1 MAYHETDHE
10 IGVTVGSIRPRRH
23 PLDSA
28 TPSIPGPG
36 SAGLLERDGALEL
49 LAAET
54 DRALNGSGRLVLFRA
69 PTGTGRSALLEV
81 AAEQGAKLG
90 MRVLRAH
97 ASADCPGAP
106 LALVQRLLDAES
118 DPGDLHGAPQTLK
131 LSGHSSRL
139 WRLLCGH
146 AAASPLLITVDDVHL
161 ADQASRNWLTEAAR
175 RLTGMPV
182 LMVVTERGQYDITPP
197 RAGLAYSLPPDT
209 VRMHALAPLSRS
221 AAAELVRG
229 ALGPDTSDAWLDG
242 CVRAGAGNPLLLRS
256 LLDDLRAVF
265 PYGASDSSGPEPR
278 LPERCAE
285 LYPGAFVAA
294 VSWWLKST
302 GHESAL
308 VARALAEME
317 SSAPE
322 QCDEGGQEDSEQGVG
337 GSGFTD
343 GAGTSDLRRGEQGVG
358 HGEPDPGLDF
368 VDFLAELT
376 GADPDRVA
384 GWVAA
389 MIRLGLLRRAPGT
402 GVPRFAHPLLRGAVL
417 DGWPRSHRQSLHHR
431 AAELRRRRGDGAE
444 AVAGHLLRTSPAGA
458 AGGAEPPGA
467 AGGGAPVDRALL
479 DAAAEASR
487 AGRTDAAA
495 LYLRRALDEP
505 LPRERRSAVLTE
517 LGELEF
523 TTQRTGGIPRLAEA
537 LRLQEQTRGRVLAA
551 VNLGNALANQGRPHA
566 ALDVLRDLGPL
577 DAEPVLARTVQ
588 TASAFFSDHDPE
600 IRRAV
605 HTRLRERAEQSPDW
619 ISPAL
624 RALLVRYRAAAG
636 ALSAA
641 SAVEQIR
648 HLLAAPEDPLLVPY
662 LLATAAAVAQW
673 ADASDDAERL
683 VRAGLTEH
691 WLTPLHPVHR
701 SLLDSRAD
709 TAAARGQYQW
719 LLEETADKLRTPAD
733 AARTGVSNLL
743 AHRVIALAERGRA
756 AEAERLIADIDVEE
770 ANDSWE
776 LNRFLYARGVLR
788 ASVGD
793 PAGALADFRECG
805 RRQLGREVESLVI
818 TPWRSAAA
826 ECLLLLGETPQA
838 LALAEEDSRYAAAW
852 GTPRVRGRALRVLGA
867 ATGGRHGLELTAEAV
882 GVLRGTSLDIELI
895 PALVTHG
902 RQLTAAGQPRRARP
916 LLREAAAA
924 AERLGAIRLSG
935 SAERALRA
943 SGSRRWNTSLTG
955 PGSLTAGERRIAA
968 LAADGRT
975 NAEISELLHLALRTV
990 ETHLTSTYRKL
1001 GIRRR
1006 VDLRAVLSS
1015 DAQNPV

>member
-10 IGVTVGSIRPRRH
+10 IGVTVESIRPRHH

-28 TPSIPGPG
+28 TPSVPGPG
-36 SAGLLERDGALEL
+36 SAGLLERDDALEL

-81 AAEQGAKLG
+81 AAQQGAKLG
-90 MRVLRAH
+90 MQVLRAH

-106 LALVQRLLDAES
+106 LALVQRLLAAES
-118 DPGDLHGAPQTLK
+118 DPGDLHSAPQTPK
-131 LSGHSSRL
+131 LSRHSSRL
-139 WRLLCGH
+139 WRLLCGY
-146 AAASPLLITVDDVHL
+146 AAVSPLLITVDDVHL

-197 RAGLAYSLPPDT
+197 RAGLAYTLPPDT
-209 VRMHALAPLSRS
+209 VRMHALAPLSRA

-256 LLDDLRAVF
+256 LLDDLRAAF

-302 GHESAL
+302 GHESTL
-308 VARALAEME
+308 VARALAELE
-317 SSAPE
+317 GSAPQ
-322 QCDEGGQEDSEQGVG
+322 QCDEGRQEDSEQGVG
-337 GSGFTD
+337 GRRFPD
-343 GAGTSDLRRGEQGVG
+343 GAGTSDLRPGAAGP
-358 HGEPDPGLDF
+358 GEPDPGLDF

-389 MIRLGLLRRAPGT
+389 MIRLGLLRRSGT

-458 AGGAEPPGA
+458 DGGTEPPGA
-467 AGGGAPVDRALL
+467 AGGGGPVDRALL

-487 AGRTDAAA
+487 AGRTGAAA

-537 LRLQEQTRGRVLAA
+537 LRLQEQPRGRVLAA

-624 RALLVRYRAAAG
+624 RALLIRYRAAAG

-648 HLLAAPEDPLLVPY
+648 QLLAAPEDPLLVPY

-673 ADASDDAERL
+673 ADAPDDAERL

-805 RRQLGREVESLVI
+805 RRQLGRDVESLVI

-867 ATGGRHGLELTAEAV
+867 ATGGRRGLELTAEAV
-882 GVLRGTSLDIELI
+882 GILRGTSLDIELI

-902 RQLTAAGQPRRARP
+902 LQLTAAGQPRRARP
-916 LLREAAAA
+916 LLREAATA
-924 AERLGAIRLSG
+924 AERLGAIRLSS

-955 PGSLTAGERRIAA
+955 PDSLTAGERRIAA

-1015 DAQNPV
+1015 DAEDPV

>member
-10 IGVTVGSIRPRRH
+10 IGVTVESIRPRHH

-28 TPSIPGPG
+28 TPSVPGPG
-36 SAGLLERDGALEL
+36 SAGLLERDDALEL

-81 AAEQGAKLG
+81 AAQQGAKLG
-90 MRVLRAH
+90 MQVLRAH

-118 DPGDLHGAPQTLK
+118 DPGDLHSAPQTPK
-131 LSGHSSRL
+131 LSRHSSRL
-139 WRLLCGH
+139 WRLLCGY
-146 AAASPLLITVDDVHL
+146 AAVSPLLITVDDVHL

-197 RAGLAYSLPPDT
+197 RAGLAYTLPPDT
-209 VRMHALAPLSRS
+209 VRMHALAPLSRA

-256 LLDDLRAVF
+256 LLDDLRAAF
-265 PYGASDSSGPEPR
+265 PYRASDSSGPEPR

-302 GHESAL
+302 GHESTL
-308 VARALAEME
+308 VARALAELE
-317 SSAPE
+317 GSAPQ
-322 QCDEGGQEDSEQGVG
+322 QCDEGRQEDSEQGVG
-337 GSGFTD
+337 GRGFPD
-343 GAGTSDLRRGEQGVG
+343 GAGTSDLRPGAAGP
-358 HGEPDPGLDF
+358 GEPDPGLDF

-389 MIRLGLLRRAPGT
+389 MIRLGLLRRASGT

-458 AGGAEPPGA
+458 DGGTEPPGA
-467 AGGGAPVDRALL
+467 AGGGGPVDRALL

-487 AGRTDAAA
+487 AGRTGAAA

-523 TTQRTGGIPRLAEA
+523 TTQRTGGIPQLAEA
-537 LRLQEQTRGRVLAA
+537 LRLQEQPRGRVLAA

-624 RALLVRYRAAAG
+624 RALLIRYRAAAG

-648 HLLAAPEDPLLVPY
+648 QLLAAPEDPLLVPY

-673 ADASDDAERL
+673 ADAPDDAERL

-805 RRQLGREVESLVI
+805 RRQLGRDVESLVI

-867 ATGGRHGLELTAEAV
+867 ATGGRRGLELTAEAV
-882 GVLRGTSLDIELI
+882 GILRGTSLDIELI

-902 RQLTAAGQPRRARP
+902 LQLTAAGQPRRARP
-916 LLREAAAA
+916 LLREAATA
-924 AERLGAIRLSG
+924 AERLGAIRLSS

-955 PGSLTAGERRIAA
+955 PDSLTAGERRIAA

-1015 DAQNPV
+1015 DAEDPV

>member
-1 MAYHETDHE
+1 M
-10 IGVTVGSIRPRRH
+10 
-23 PLDSA
+23 
-28 TPSIPGPG
+28 PGPG

-322 QCDEGGQEDSEQGVG
+322 QCDEGGQEDSDQGVG

-1015 DAQNPV
+1015 DAENPV

>member
-1 MAYHETDHE
+1 M
-10 IGVTVGSIRPRRH
+10 
-23 PLDSA
+23 
-28 TPSIPGPG
+28 PGPG

-90 MRVLRAH
+90 MQVLRAH

-106 LALVQRLLDAES
+106 LALVQRLLDAEP

-131 LSGHSSRL
+131 LSSHSSRL
-139 WRLLCGH
+139 WRLLCEH

-209 VRMHALAPLSRS
+209 VRMHALTPLSRS

-265 PYGASDSSGPEPR
+265 PYGAWDSSGPEPR

-302 GHESAL
+302 GHESTL
-308 VARALAEME
+308 VARALAELE
-317 SSAPE
+317 GSTPE
-322 QCDEGGQEDSEQGVG
+322 QCDEGVQEDSEQGVG
-337 GSGFTD
+337 GRGFPD
-343 GAGTSDLRRGEQGVG
+343 GAGTSDLCPGAAG
-358 HGEPDPGLDF
+358 HGEPDPGRGF

-384 GWVAA
+384 GWIAA

-467 AGGGAPVDRALL
+467 AGGEAPVDRALL

-588 TASAFFSDHDPE
+588 TASAFFSDHDPD

-624 RALLVRYRAAAG
+624 RALLIRYRAAAG

-641 SAVEQIR
+641 SAVEEIR
-648 HLLAAPEDPLLVPY
+648 QLLAAPEDPLLVPY
-662 LLATAAAVAQW
+662 LLATAAAVTQW

-770 ANDSWE
+770 ANDSGE

-805 RRQLGREVESLVI
+805 RRQLGRDVESLVN

-867 ATGGRHGLELTAEAV
+867 ATGGRRGLELTAEAV
-882 GVLRGTSLDIELI
+882 GILRGTSFDIELI

-902 RQLTAAGQPRRARP
+902 LQLTAAGQPRRARP

-924 AERLGAIRLSG
+924 AERLGAIRLSA
-935 SAERALRA
+935 SAERALRV
-943 SGSRRWNTSLTG
+943 SGSRRRNTSLTG

-1015 DAQNPV
+1015 DAEGPV